1 MLVGTLGSEIYEIN
15 SNQEINNA
23 TSDGEFKLMGNYMNG
38 HYAPNYVTNEVWG
51 LAIYDERYYV
61 TCSDDATIRLWDM
74 KKKEQVES
82 VSLNFDSN
90 LKAKK
95 LDPKAKFLPDSMK
108 GRCIAVSA
116 NKDLVI
122 GCKDGTVKIIDHHMK
137 YKYSKALSKK

>member
-1 MLVGTLGSEIYEIN
+1 
-15 SNQEINNA
+15 
-23 TSDGEFKLMGNYMNG
+23 MNG

-51 LAIYDERYYV
+51 LAIYDDRYYV

-95 LDPKAKFLPDSMK
+95 LDPKAKFLPDNMK
-108 GRCIAVSA
+108 GRCIAVSP

-122 GCKDGTVKIIDHHMK
+122 GCKDGTIKIIDSHMK
-137 YKYSKALSKK
+137 CSYSKALSKK